1 MKICSLSSGS
11 KGNALFIESTY
22 CRILIDAGIS
32 GLKIQTGL
40 QSIGIDP
47 SSIDGIIL
55 THAHADHVRGAGVF
69 SRKFKTPIY
78 GHPETLDSISH
89 YLTRF
94 EKIIPWKSS
103 FQVKDLIFTPFP
115 LSHDAIP
122 TVGYLITDLQ
132 HTFAIC
138 TDLGVVTDTVIENL
152 KQAGTLILESNH
164 DPELLLNG
172 PYPWELKERISSRVG
187 HLSNHD
193 TGKLLQ
199 TILKGQV
206 SNVFLAHLSEE
217 NNTPELALQTVTEYI
232 GVGFVD
238 RIEIFAQGKVS
249 KIFDIT

>member
-11 KGNALFIESTY
+11 KGNSLFVESTY
-22 CRILIDAGIS
+22 ARILIDAGIS

-40 QSIGIDP
+40 ESIAVDP

-55 THAHADHVRGAGVF
+55 THAHADHVRGVGVF
-69 SRKFKTPIY
+69 SRKFDTPIY

-94 EKIIPWKSS
+94 EKVTSWKFS
-103 FQVKDLIFTPFP
+103 FQIKDLTFTPFL

-122 TVGYLITDLQ
+122 TVGYLITDLH
-132 HTFAIC
+132 HTIAIC
-138 TDLGVVTDTVIENL
+138 TDLGVVTETVINNL
-152 KQAGTLILESNH
+152 KQAETLILESNH

-172 PYPWELKERISSRVG
+172 RYPWELKERISSRVG

-193 TGKLLQ
+193 TGKLLK
-199 TILKGQV
+199 TILKGQIP
-206 SNVFLAHLSEE
+206 NIILAHLSEE

-232 GVGFVD
+232 GERFSD
-238 RIEIFAQGKVS
+238 RIEIFSQRKVS
-249 KIFDIT
+249 KIYDF